1 MRVARRWKAF
11 GGDGWCMAM
20 RDDRVEIGKMGDG
33 STGWF
38 GRGKGW
44 SGAGCGRRSETI
56 GFQLLLINQ

>member
-1 MRVARRWKAF
+1 
-11 GGDGWCMAM
+11 MAM
-20 RDDRVEIGKMGDG
+20 RDDRVEVGKIRDG

-56 GFQLLLINQ
+56 GFQLLLTNQ